1 MIGYLQLWHSW
12 EEAARMYFK
21 LLRRNSK
28 RSRKE
33 NGIYLA
39 SLIISIIAFYI
50 ILSLENQ
57 DVMKFLVTMESD
69 AVDKLM
75 GLIPV
80 LYVMS
85 LVIIFFLVYFA
96 TKYQLDRRNHE
107 FGLYLMMGMKRSR
120 LFLLLLAE
128 DFLGS
133 LFALMVGIPLAV
145 LLSEFISLITARL
158 VGLGIIGH
166 QFTISVSA
174 IGWTAAGFLAV
185 KVAAHVVLSGRLVGK
200 EPLSLLKVMGEEKL
214 KPIEEKKV
222 RIRLVEGILFL
233 LPAYGMAVTGISW
246 MGILGM
252 GVTLLFGVAGTFL
265 LFQGISLILGKR
277 ASRRRKAKGLDT
289 FTFRQLQE
297 NVCLRSGSMAAAS
310 LLMVAAICCLGFG
323 VSMMWSNEEE
333 RSYSVDFTFQGEE
346 DEVRNVWNQPE
357 LKEKV
362 DVLFELRTGLF
373 YSGEAYYEEGEEI
386 AHTFD
391 ASEFLEAAEKLK
403 KSKERDILVNNL
415 GYFVRDMPYLIAESG
430 YNEILRIKGEEP
442 LELGEGEIAIY
453 EDPDFSTEKLQLLM
467 EDILES
473 SPQIVLDGEVYS
485 VRPGVYT
492 DNIVT
497 DRSISLSMA
506 LIVRD
511 EDFLRLRDGDRGSS
525 FWNVKLREDYIA
537 KKGQMQ
543 AISEVNELLKD
554 CPLEYESYL
563 QNMGR
568 QLFYAVAAS
577 YTTIY
582 LAVIF
587 FVISNTV
594 LAVQFLMQQ
603 KKTGRRYQTLAVLGA
618 SDKRI
623 YRSSSVQVKWYFGL
637 PVAVAVASGIVGVA
651 SLCSSVTPSAFAER
665 IGTLFLGALVVTGI
679 IVVVECFYIKAV
691 KKLNYRYIWE
701 MMQTLPRE

>member
-1 MIGYLQLWHSW
+1 MKGYLPLWHSW
-12 EEAARMYFK
+12 EEEVRMYFK

-57 DVMKFLVTMESD
+57 DVMKFLVIMESD
-69 AVDKLM
+69 AVNKLM

-80 LYVMS
+80 LYAMS

-107 FGLYLMMGMKRSR
+107 FGLYLMMGMKRNR
-120 LFLLLLAE
+120 LFFLLLAE

-133 LFALMVGIPLAV
+133 LFALVTGIPLAV
-145 LLSEFISLITARL
+145 LLSEFISLITVRL

-174 IGWTAAGFLAV
+174 IGWTAAGFLTV
-185 KVAAHVVLSGRLVGK
+185 KVAAHVVLSGRIVGK
-200 EPLSLLKVMGEEKL
+200 EPLSLLKVTGEEKL
-214 KPIEEKKV
+214 KPIDEKKV
-222 RIRLVEGILFL
+222 RIRLFAGILLL
-233 LPAYGMAVTGISW
+233 LPAYWMAVTGISW
-246 MGILGM
+246 MGLLGM
-252 GVTLLFGVAGTFL
+252 SATLLFGITGTFL
-265 LFQGISLILGKR
+265 LFQGIVLVLGKR
-277 ASRRRKAKGLDT
+277 ASVRRTAKGLDT

-297 NVCLRSGSMAAAS
+297 NVCLRSGSMATAS

-323 VSMMWSNEEE
+323 VSMMWSNQED

-346 DEVRNVWNQPE
+346 DEVRKIWNQPE
-357 LKEKV
+357 LEEKMG
-362 DVLFELRTGLF
+362 VLFELRTGMF
-373 YSGEAYYEEGEEI
+373 YAGEVFYEAGEET

-391 ASEFLEAAEKLK
+391 ASEFLEAAKKLEK
-403 KSKERDILVNNL
+403 SGERDILINNL
-415 GYFVRDMPYLIAESG
+415 GYFVRDAPYLIAESG
-430 YNEILRIKGEEP
+430 YNEILRLKGKEP
-442 LELGEGEIAIY
+442 LRLGENEVAVYG
-453 EDPDFSTEKLQLLM
+453 DSGFSTEKLQKLLA
-467 EDILES
+467 DVLERG
-473 SPQIVLDGEVYS
+473 LHLEMDGETYS
-485 VRPGVYT
+485 VRPGIHA

-497 DRSISLSMA
+497 DRSIALSMA

-511 EDFLRLRDGDRGSS
+511 EDFLKLRDGDRGSS
-525 FWNVKLREDYIA
+525 FWNVKLKEDYIA
-537 KKGQMQ
+537 EKGQMQ

-568 QLFYAVAAS
+568 HLFYAVAAS

-587 FVISNTV
+587 FVIANTV

-618 SDKRI
+618 DDKRI
-623 YRSSSVQVKWYFGL
+623 YRSASVQVKWYFGI
-637 PVAVAVASGIVGVA
+637 PVAAAVVSGVVGASSMCGA
-651 SLCSSVTPSAFAER
+651 LTPSAYAER

-679 IVVVECFYIKAV
+679 IVVVECFYIRAV
-691 KKLNYRYIWE
+691 KKLNYRHIWE
-701 MMQTLPRE
+701 VMQTLPRE